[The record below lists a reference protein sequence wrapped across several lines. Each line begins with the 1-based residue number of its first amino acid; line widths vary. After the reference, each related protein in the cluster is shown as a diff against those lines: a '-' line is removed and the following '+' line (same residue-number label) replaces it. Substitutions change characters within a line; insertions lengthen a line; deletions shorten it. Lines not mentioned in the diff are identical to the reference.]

1 MIYETLLAEHF
12 SRLHPKL
19 QERYRLPIDQEF
31 FAVGVMHQIS
41 SAPKFL
47 RPMYQLFTKNNF
59 LFPESGEQIPFT
71 ISNYSYLNKEQEGT
85 VSWARTFYFK
95 EATRKFNATMTVDL
109 KRRVVKDYLGDPA
122 IFYSDL
128 QFDVTQDGR
137 LLIRSTEQR
146 IIMGTCEFGL
156 PRALTGRVVVLEGYD
171 DQEDVYTIH
180 VSIYND
186 ILGRMMS
193 YAGTFTPSSR

>member
-1 MIYETLLAEHF
+1 MIYETLLAEDF

-19 QERYRLPIDQEF
+19 QERYRLPLDTEF
-31 FAVGVMHQIS
+31 FAVGKMQQITA
-41 SAPKFL
+41 APKLL
-47 RPMYQLFTKNNF
+47 RPMYHLFTKNHF
-59 LFPESGEQIPFT
+59 LFPESGKQIPFT
-71 ISNYSYLNKEQEGT
+71 ISNRSYISDNQESS
-85 VSWARTFYFK
+85 VYWERTFYFK
-95 EATRKFNATMTVDL
+95 EVTRKFNATMTIDT
-109 KRRVVKDYLGDPA
+109 KRRIVKDYLGDPA

-128 QFDVTQDGR
+128 QFDVTQDGC

-146 IIMGTCEFGL
+146 VVIGACEFNL

-171 DQEDVYTIH
+171 AEEDVYTIH

-186 ILGRMMS
+186 LLGRMMA